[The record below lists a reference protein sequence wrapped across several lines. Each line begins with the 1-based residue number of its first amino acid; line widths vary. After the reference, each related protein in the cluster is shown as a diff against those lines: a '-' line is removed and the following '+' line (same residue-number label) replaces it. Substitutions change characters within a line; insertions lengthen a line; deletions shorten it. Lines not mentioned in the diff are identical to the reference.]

1 MEITSFDKV
10 ERTVTIE
17 GTPGELKTISEELRR
32 WTPTGGWSRDVEMLF
47 QALEEAD

>member
-1 MEITSFDKV
+1 VEITSYDKV

-17 GTPGELKTISEELRR
+17 GTPGELKTVAEELRR
-32 WTPTGGWSRDVEMLF
+32 WTPTGGWSRDAETLF